1 MAEGGLDPTFVIGG
15 RLNSVGTNAQLGRG
29 EYLVA
34 EADESDASFLYLQ
47 PIIAVVTNIDCD
59 HMEAYRGDF
68 EALKRAFSEFIHHV
82 PFYGLAVVC
91 LDDPGVREI
100 LDGIS
105 KPVRTYGIHPDA
117 DVRAENLSQSGLKT
131 RFTVRRWGDF
141 SDLDITLNLAGHH
154 NALNALASIC
164 VATQM
169 GVSDSA
175 IKKSLEEFKGIER
188 RFQLLAELRLHDGS
202 IVLVDDYGHHPTEIR
217 ATVKAAREVW
227 PGRRLVLIFQPHRYT
242 RTRDLFED
250 FVEVLS
256 APDLLVLLDVY
267 TAGEVP
273 IQGANARSLARAIR
287 LRGEVDPVFV
297 GDAGDLPKV
306 CSSLLRADD
315 LVMTMGAGNV
325 GQIADVLPEELA
337 KAMNVEVVRLNG

>member
-1 MAEGGLDPTFVIGG
+1 
-15 RLNSVGTNAQLGRG
+15 LGRG
-29 EYLVA
+29 DYLVA

-59 HMEAYRGDF
+59 HMETYQGDF
-68 EALKRAFSEFIHHV
+68 EALKRAFSEFLHHV

-91 LDDPGVREI
+91 LDDPGVRDI

-105 KPVRTYGIHPDA
+105 KPVRTYGMHSDA

-141 SDLDITLNLAGHH
+141 SDLDITLNLAGRH

-164 VATQM
+164 VATQL
-169 GVSDSA
+169 GVSDRA
-175 IKKSLEEFKGIER
+175 IKKSLEEFKGIGR
-188 RFQLLAELRLHDGS
+188 RFQLLAELRLDDGP
-202 IVLVDDYGHHPTEIR
+202 IVLVDDYGHHPTEVR

-267 TAGEVP
+267 TAGEAS
-273 IQGANARSLARAIR
+273 IQGADARSLLRAIR
-287 LRGEVDPVFV
+287 LRGEVEPVFV
-297 GDAGDLPKV
+297 SDASDLPKV
-306 CSSLLRADD
+306 CASLLRADD

-325 GQIADVLPEELA
+325 GQIADELPEKLA